1 MHKFINE
8 QLKSLDWSISPKELY
23 LPIGY
28 ALESGGKRIRPA
40 LVLMACEL
48 FGGDKERAVGA
59 AMAIEVF
66 HNFTLLHDD
75 IMDNA
80 ETRRNRLTVHKKW
93 DANTAILSG
102 DAMMIKSYE
111 FLEQTPVDSWSK
123 IFPIFTRT
131 ALEVCEGQQYDMN
144 FELCEEVTL
153 DEYFNMIRLKTAV
166 LLGAA
171 LQIGAILGGAS
182 NDDAQNLYDFGIAIG
197 IAFQLRDDY
206 LDTYGNEN
214 TFGKRIGGDILCGKK
229 TFLLI
234 NALQNSEIEGQDKI
248 KKVLMDKTISEQEKI
263 DIIASIY
270 NKLRIPSLCEEAMAD
285 YYHRALESLSKISGH
300 KIEKEP
306 FTRLAQQLMGRT
318 D

>member
-1 MHKFINE
+1 MHKYLNK
-8 QLKSLDWSISPKELY
+8 QLEALDWNISPNELY

-28 ALESGGKRIRPA
+28 TLESGGKRIRPA
-40 LVLMACEL
+40 LLLMGCEL
-48 FGGDKERAVGA
+48 FGGSKEDALPA
-59 AMAIEVF
+59 ALAIEVF

-75 IMDNA
+75 IMDHA

-102 DAMMIKSYE
+102 DAMMIKSYQ
-111 FLEQTPVDSWSK
+111 FLEKTPVKYWAQ

-144 FELCEEVTL
+144 FESCEEVAL

-182 NDDAQNLYDFGIAIG
+182 EEDALNLYEFGIAMG

-206 LDTYGNEN
+206 LDTYGDAA
-214 TFGKRIGGDILCGKK
+214 TFGKRIGGDIVCGKK

-234 NALQNSEIEGQDKI
+234 NALQKSDSKNRHKL
-248 KKVLMDKTISEQEKI
+248 KATLNDKTISEQAKI
-263 DIIASIY
+263 TAITSMY
-270 NKLRIPSLCEEAMAD
+270 NELTIPHLCEEAMAV
-285 YYHRALESLSKISGH
+285 YYNRGMEALSKISGH
-300 KIEKEP
+300 KTDKQPLIN
-306 FTRLAQQLMGRT
+306 LAKQLMGRI

>member
-1 MHKFINE
+1 MHTYLNK
-8 QLKSLDWSISPKELY
+8 QLEALDWNLSPRELY

-28 ALESGGKRIRPA
+28 TLESCGKRIRPA
-40 LVLMACEL
+40 LVLMGCEL
-48 FGGDKERAVGA
+48 FGGSKEDALPA
-59 AMAIEVF
+59 ALAIEVF

-75 IMDNA
+75 IMDHA

-102 DAMMIKSYE
+102 DAMMIKSYQ
-111 FLEQTPVDSWSK
+111 FLEKTPVKYWTN

-144 FELCEEVTL
+144 FESCEEVAL

-182 NDDAQNLYDFGIAIG
+182 EEDAVKLYEFGIAMG

-206 LDTYGNEN
+206 LDTYGDAA
-214 TFGKRIGGDILCGKK
+214 TFGKRIGGDIVCGKK

-234 NALQNSEIEGQDKI
+234 NALQKSDSKNRQKL
-248 KKVLMDKTISEQEKI
+248 KATLNDKTISEQAKI
-263 DIIASIY
+263 TSIRSMY
-270 NKLRIPSLCEEAMAD
+270 NELTIPQLCEEAMAD
-285 YYHRALESLSKISGH
+285 YYNRGMEALSKISGH
-300 KIEKEP
+300 KTDKQPLIN
-306 FTRLAQQLMGRT
+306 LAKQLMGRI

>member
-1 MHKFINE
+1 MQKYITE
-8 QLKSLDWSISPKELY
+8 QLEALNWNLSPQELY

-40 LVLMACEL
+40 LVLMACDL
-48 FGGDKERAVGA
+48 FGGSKERAISA
-59 AMAIEVF
+59 ALAIEVF

-80 ETRRNRLTVHKKW
+80 EMRRNRLTVHKKW

-102 DAMMIKSYE
+102 DAMMIKAYE
-111 FLEQTPVDSWSK
+111 FLQQTPVDSWAK
-123 IFPIFTRT
+123 TFPIFTRT

-171 LQIGAILGGAS
+171 LQLGAILGGAS
-182 NDDAQNLYDFGIAIG
+182 DDDAQHLYNFGIAIG

-206 LDTYGNEN
+206 LDTYGNEK

-234 NALQNSEIEGQDKI
+234 NTLQKSDIENRTRI
-248 KKVLMDKTISEQEKI
+248 KNLVTDKTMPEQEKI
-263 DIIASIY
+263 DLMTSIY
-270 NKLRIPSLCEEAMAD
+270 NNLEIPSLCEAAMAD
-285 YYHRALESLSKISGH
+285 YYNRALESITNIVGH
-300 KIEKEP
+300 KHEKEP
-306 FTRLAQQLMGRT
+306 FIRLAQQLMGRT

>member
-1 MHKFINE
+1 MHKYLNK
-8 QLKSLDWSISPKELY
+8 QLEALDWNISPNELY
-23 LPIGY
+23 FPIGY
-28 ALESGGKRIRPA
+28 TLESGGKRIRPA
-40 LVLMACEL
+40 LVLMGCEL
-48 FGGDKERAVGA
+48 FGGSKEDALPA
-59 AMAIEVF
+59 ALAIEVF

-75 IMDNA
+75 IMDHA

-102 DAMMIKSYE
+102 DAMMIKSYQ
-111 FLEQTPVDSWSK
+111 FLEKTPVKCWTK

-144 FELCEEVTL
+144 FESCEEVAL

-182 NDDAQNLYDFGIAIG
+182 EEDALNLYEFGIAMG

-206 LDTYGNEN
+206 LDTYGDAA
-214 TFGKRIGGDILCGKK
+214 TFGKRIGGDIVCGKK

-234 NALQNSEIEGQDKI
+234 NALQKSDSKNRQKLKATLNDK
-248 KKVLMDKTISEQEKI
+248 MISEQAKI
-263 DIIASIY
+263 TAITSMY
-270 NKLRIPSLCEEAMAD
+270 NELTIPHLCEEAMAV
-285 YYHRALESLSKISGH
+285 YYNRGMEALSKISGH
-300 KIEKEP
+300 KTDKQPLIN
-306 FTRLAQQLMGRT
+306 LAKQLMGRT

>member
-1 MHKFINE
+1 MHTYLNK
-8 QLKSLDWSISPKELY
+8 QLEALDWNLSPRELY

-28 ALESGGKRIRPA
+28 TLESGGKRIRPA
-40 LVLMACEL
+40 LVLMGCEL
-48 FGGDKERAVGA
+48 FGGSKEDALPA
-59 AMAIEVF
+59 ALAIEVF

-75 IMDNA
+75 IMDHA

-102 DAMMIKSYE
+102 DAMMIKSYQ
-111 FLEQTPVDSWSK
+111 FLEKTPVKYWTN

-144 FELCEEVTL
+144 FESCEEVAL

-182 NDDAQNLYDFGIAIG
+182 DEDAVNLYEFGIAMG

-206 LDTYGNEN
+206 LDTYGDAT
-214 TFGKRIGGDILCGKK
+214 TFGKRIGGDIVCGKK

-234 NALQNSEIEGQDKI
+234 NALAKSDS
-248 KKVLMDKTISEQEKI
+248 KKRHRLKAILNDTTISEQAKI
-263 DIIASIY
+263 TSIRSMY
-270 NKLRIPSLCEEAMAD
+270 NELTIPQLCEEAMAD
-285 YYHRALESLSKISGH
+285 YYNRGMEALSKISGH
-300 KIEKEP
+300 KTDKQPLIN
-306 FTRLAQQLMGRT
+306 LAKQLMGRI

>member
-1 MHKFINE
+1 MHKYLNK
-8 QLKSLDWSISPKELY
+8 QLEALDWNISPNELY

-28 ALESGGKRIRPA
+28 TLESGGKRIRPA
-40 LVLMACEL
+40 LVLMGCEL
-48 FGGDKERAVGA
+48 FGGSKEDALPA
-59 AMAIEVF
+59 ALAIEVF

-75 IMDNA
+75 IMDHA

-102 DAMMIKSYE
+102 DAMMIKSYQ
-111 FLEQTPVDSWSK
+111 FLEKTPVKYWAQ

-144 FELCEEVTL
+144 FESCEEVAL

-182 NDDAQNLYDFGIAIG
+182 EEDALNLYEFGIAMG

-206 LDTYGNEN
+206 LDTYGDAA
-214 TFGKRIGGDILCGKK
+214 TFGKRIGGDIVCGKK

-234 NALQNSEIEGQDKI
+234 NALQKSDSKNRQKLKATLNDQ
-248 KKVLMDKTISEQEKI
+248 TISEQAKI
-263 DIIASIY
+263 TAITSMY
-270 NKLRIPSLCEEAMAD
+270 NELTIPHLCEEAMAV
-285 YYHRALESLSKISGH
+285 YYNRGMEALSKISGH
-300 KIEKEP
+300 KSEKQP
-306 FTRLAQQLMGRT
+306 LINLAKQLMGRT

>member
-1 MHKFINE
+1 MHTYLNK
-8 QLKSLDWSISPKELY
+8 QLEALDWNLSPRELY

-28 ALESGGKRIRPA
+28 TLESGGKRIRPA
-40 LVLMACEL
+40 LVLMGCEL
-48 FGGDKERAVGA
+48 FGGSKEDALPA
-59 AMAIEVF
+59 ALAIEVF

-75 IMDNA
+75 IMDHA

-102 DAMMIKSYE
+102 DAMMIKSYQ
-111 FLEQTPVDSWSK
+111 FLEKTPVKYWTN

-144 FELCEEVTL
+144 FESCEEVAL

-182 NDDAQNLYDFGIAIG
+182 DEDAVNLYEFGIAMG

-206 LDTYGNEN
+206 LDTYGDAT
-214 TFGKRIGGDILCGKK
+214 TFGKRIGGDIVCGKK

-234 NALQNSEIEGQDKI
+234 NALAKSDS
-248 KKVLMDKTISEQEKI
+248 KKRHRLKATLNDTTISEQAKI
-263 DIIASIY
+263 TSIRSMY
-270 NKLRIPSLCEEAMAD
+270 NELTIPQLCEEAMAD
-285 YYHRALESLSKISGH
+285 YYNRGMEALSKISGH
-300 KIEKEP
+300 KTDKQPLIN
-306 FTRLAQQLMGRT
+306 LAKLLMGRI

>member
-1 MHKFINE
+1 MHTDINK
-8 QLKSLDWSISPKELY
+8 QLETLNWNRAPRELY

-40 LVLMACEL
+40 LVLMACDL
-48 FGGDKERAVGA
+48 FGGTKDDAMGA
-59 AMAIEVF
+59 ALAVEVF

-93 DANTAILSG
+93 NANTAILSG

-111 FLEQTPVDSWSK
+111 FLENTPAHLWTK
-123 IFPIFTRT
+123 LFPIFTRT

-144 FELCEEVTL
+144 FETCEEVTL

-171 LQIGAILGGAS
+171 LQLGAIIGGAS
-182 NDDAQNLYDFGIAIG
+182 DDDAQHLYDFGIAIG
-197 IAFQLRDDY
+197 IAFQLKDDY
-206 LDTYGNEN
+206 LDTFGDEKS
-214 TFGKRIGGDILCGKK
+214 FGKRIGGDIVCGKK

-234 NALQNSEIEGQDKI
+234 NALTQSTNDNRLLIHNTLADKLMPEEQKIRTITAIYEKLEIP
-248 KKVLMDKTISEQEKI
+248 
-263 DIIASIY
+263 A
-270 NKLRIPSLCEEAMAD
+270 LCEKAMSE
-285 YYHRALESLSKISGH
+285 YYNRALLALTKITGN
-300 KIEKEP
+300 KNDKQP
-306 FTRLAQQLMGRT
+306 FMALAQQLMGRT